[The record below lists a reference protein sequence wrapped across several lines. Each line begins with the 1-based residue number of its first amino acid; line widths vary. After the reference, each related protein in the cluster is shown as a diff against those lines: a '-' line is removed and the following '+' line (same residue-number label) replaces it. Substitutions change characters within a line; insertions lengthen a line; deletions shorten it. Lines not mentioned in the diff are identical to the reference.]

1 MKYLKLFNES
11 IDLDSDD
18 IKDIEN
24 ILNIIGDEGFPITD
38 RSTKNVQSIYLR
50 AIWLIERADS
60 EKGIEYGDND
70 IFVDKLIDVINRI
83 ISDHKIRLDFEYL
96 KYYTDTDEWSYTSD
110 NIVINTMTPKILKR
124 ITSLNNIQCVFI
136 AILP

>member
-50 AIWLIERADS
+50 AI
-60 EKGIEYGDND
+60 
-70 IFVDKLIDVINRI
+70 
-83 ISDHKIRLDFEYL
+83 
-96 KYYTDTDEWSYTSD
+96 
-110 NIVINTMTPKILKR
+110 
-124 ITSLNNIQCVFI
+124 
-136 AILP
+136 